1 MKRILTKAFF
11 VVVLTIINLS
21 ANDNI
26 SRSLHSTSISQVRN
40 SSKVINKNVLQDVQR
55 RALISAGKS
64 LNINTSLF
72 DKKKKFSLYLKI
84 SSKSKF
90 GFKYKF

>member
-26 SRSLHSTSISQVRN
+26 SRSLHSTSISQIRN